1 MNEREKIKEV
11 VINAKIYD
19 PELPQKTVQALAG
32 DIPKH
37 EPNESLALDIVF
49 NKAVY
54 NQAEFYRYELTQ
66 EHKGPIPKTDREITR
81 QKVYNVLGEQLDK
94 VLSALKEACFEFG
107 DAAIIGDDLK
117 DDAVHIELYRQKAP
131 IIGKGKRQTEI
142 NARSVM
148 PDRPYIVEKA
158 SEVFAK
164 MFLEYI
170 QKESAIEVAKKN
182 HTPNWVSAKKLF
194 TAISDALAEENEYT
208 ITADKLIDKAYMTSD
223 WPLHMRA
230 KLKADQCEPMT
241 GDTQIDCAEYM
252 VFQLNQG
259 GSWELNEVDGLK
271 TAQQEIKQDFHYK
284 QTKAVIVLKDLK
296 KVPYTLF
303 AESDD
308 GLITV
313 TPSEANAHKKLHVSW
328 NKSK

>member
-11 VINAKIYD
+11 VIDTKIYD
-19 PELPQKTVQALAG
+19 PELPQKAVQALSG
-32 DIPKH
+32 YVPEL
-37 EPNESLALDIVF
+37 EPNERLALNIVF
-49 NKAVY
+49 NKTVY

-66 EHKGPIPKTDREITR
+66 EHKGPIPKTDQEKTR
-81 QKVYNVLGEQLDK
+81 QKVYDVLGEQLDK
-94 VLSALKEACFEFG
+94 VISALKEVCFEFI
-107 DAAIIGDDLK
+107 DATIIGDDLE
-117 DDAVHIELYRQKAP
+117 DDTVHIELYRQKAP

-142 NARSVM
+142 NVRSIM

-164 MFLEYI
+164 MFLEHMR
-170 QKESAIEVAKKN
+170 EENAIEAAKKN

-194 TAISDALAEENEYT
+194 TAISGALAEENEDA
-208 ITADKLIDKAYMTSD
+208 ITVDKLIDKAYMTSD
-223 WPLHMRA
+223 QPLHMRA
-230 KLKADQCEPMT
+230 KLRTDQCEPMT

-259 GSWELNEVDGLK
+259 RSWELKEIDGLK
-271 TAQQEIKQDFHYK
+271 TAQQEIKQGFHYK
-284 QTKAVIVLKDLK
+284 KTKAVIVMKGLK
-296 KVPYTLF
+296 KVLYMLF

-313 TPSEANAHKKLHVSW
+313 TPSEANTHKKLHASW